1 MMKERKTR
9 KIKLLWIVTFLPLI
23 ITIAVIPFMQ
33 DNVPMHYDF
42 NGNADRWGS
51 KYENLVL
58 PVMIIIVSMFWQR
71 TIKHFRKKQSG
82 DLPDKIKK
90 EAASNEKA
98 MYITAT
104 AMAAMFCIIQCT
116 ILFTSCQVSKSIKNF
131 SDFYYAA
138 NIPLGIFIIIIAN
151 YMPVIKRNSIMGL
164 RTAWSMENDQ
174 TWLASNRFC
183 GKLMVIAGI
192 AIIIETLV
200 IKGLASVIVMTGIII
215 AATIISVIYSY
226 YSYKKYK

>member
-82 DLPDKIKK
+82 HFPY
-90 EAASNEKA
+90 S
-98 MYITAT
+98 M
-104 AMAAMFCIIQCT
+104 QC
-116 ILFTSCQVSKSIKNF
+116 V
-131 SDFYYAA
+131 
-138 NIPLGIFIIIIAN
+138 IP
-151 YMPVIKRNSIMGL
+151 
-164 RTAWSMENDQ
+164 
-174 TWLASNRFC
+174 
-183 GKLMVIAGI
+183 
-192 AIIIETLV
+192 
-200 IKGLASVIVMTGIII
+200 
-215 AATIISVIYSY
+215 
-226 YSYKKYK
+226 